1 MRAKSRETPKKRA
14 RMPDSARAV
23 TMPYFTTPYFL
34 ARRASTSLINLA
46 ANCFASGQPV
56 SRIH

>member
-1 MRAKSRETPKKRA
+1 MPAKLPETTKKRA
-14 RMPDSARAV
+14 RMRDSARAV
-23 TMPYFTTPYFL
+23 TMPYFL

-46 ANCFASGQPV
+46 ASCFASGQPV